1 MPAAAEHYPKPPPTS
16 QPAGYPPAALAPTH
30 ISRGRLPLAAVDD
43 RSLLNDL
50 IGASAASAI
59 GNTSVAEL
67 LEAGPDQL
75 ALLGVKPAARRRLLA
90 GAELA
95 RRFQPAVT
103 PPRPVGSARDLLP
116 HLKAL
121 RVARSEALGVLSLDV
136 RCGLLGGLAVVAE
149 GGLMHVAVAAREVYA
164 PALELR
170 AAAIVLAHNHP
181 AGIAEPSPEDIA
193 FTRLMGRAG
202 MILGVRLLDHV
213 VVARRGYFSFR
224 EAGLWDGGSAS
235 SPTQ

>member
-16 QPAGYPPAALAPTH
+16 PPAGYAPAALAPTP
-30 ISRGRLPLAAVDD
+30 IPRGRLPLAAADD

-50 IGASAASAI
+50 LGASAVSAI
-59 GNTSVAEL
+59 RNTSVAEL
-67 LEAGPDQL
+67 LEASPDQL
-75 ALLGVKPAARRRLLA
+75 ARLGVKPAARRRLLA

-103 PPRPVGSARDLLP
+103 PPRPVRSARDLLP

-121 RVARSEALGVLSLDV
+121 RAARSEALGVLSLDV
-136 RCGLLGGLAVVAE
+136 RCALLGGLAVVAE

-181 AGIAEPSPEDIA
+181 TGIAEPSPEDIA

-235 SPTQ
+235 SPAQ

>member
-16 QPAGYPPAALAPTH
+16 PPAGYAPAALAPTRMT
-30 ISRGRLPLAAVDD
+30 RGRLPLAAVDD

-50 IGASAASAI
+50 LGTSAVSAI
-59 GNTSVAEL
+59 RDTSVAEL
-67 LEAGPDQL
+67 LEASPDQL
-75 ALLGVKPAARRRLLA
+75 ARLGVKPAARRRLLA

-103 PPRPVGSARDLLP
+103 PPRPVLSARDLLP

-121 RVARSEALGVLSLDV
+121 RAARSEALGVLSLDV

-181 AGIAEPSPEDIA
+181 TGIAEPSPEDIA

-213 VVARRGYFSFR
+213 VVARRAYFSFR

-235 SPTQ
+235 SPAQ

>member
-16 QPAGYPPAALAPTH
+16 PPAGHAPAALAPAPIT
-30 ISRGRLPLAAVDD
+30 RGHLPLAAADD

-50 IGASAASAI
+50 LGASAVSAI
-59 GNTSVAEL
+59 RSTSVAEL
-67 LEAGPDQL
+67 LEASPDQL
-75 ALLGVKPAARRRLLA
+75 ARLGVKPAARRRLLA

-103 PPRPVGSARDLLP
+103 PPRPVRSARDLLP
-116 HLKAL
+116 HLTAL
-121 RVARSEALGVLSLDV
+121 RAARSEALGVLSLDV

-164 PALELR
+164 PALELH

-181 AGIAEPSPEDIA
+181 TGIAEPSSEDIA

-224 EAGLWDGGSAS
+224 EAGLWDGGSACS
-235 SPTQ
+235 TAQ